1 MSAFFRRNG
10 IQLNGKIPIFAHLL
24 RGEMP
29 EWSIGPHSKCGVRV
43 TVPGV
48 RIPLS
53 PLEMPNRPEATDFA
67 KSAAFF
73 IAATAGTSI
82 CLRRS
87 RAWWGGKQVDV
98 CRGCRAES
106 FGSVQ
111 AGEGATGEMI
121 PGGSTRPARKPAG
134 AAASIVNGRL
144 SDCLLTAECPSN
156 ADRADFR
163 FRRPSPSRLLRPTGK

>member
-29 EWSIGPHSKCGVRV
+29 EWSIGPHSKCGVRA

-67 KSAAFF
+67 KSVAFF
-73 IAATAGTSI
+73 IAATAAYLI

-87 RAWWGGKQVDV
+87 RAWRGKQVDV

-156 ADRADFR
+156 ADRVDFR
-163 FRRPSPSRLLRPTGK
+163 FRRPSPSRLPRPTGK